1 MIRKIVVVF
10 KTHFDFGFTGLPDE
24 VMRLY
29 SGEMFS
35 AVRRVMEVWAIW
47 APAYKIDAE
56 LTPLQR
62 CAVLNLM
69 FEVQRREQEYWQ
81 IELPP
86 CDPEKR

>member
-1 MIRKIVVVF
+1 MTTAPVKLDPER
-10 KTHFDFGFTGLPDE
+10 DL
-24 VMRLY
+24 
-29 SGEMFS
+29 

-69 FEVQRREQEYWQ
+69 FEVQRREQEYWK

-86 CDPEKR
+86 YDPEKI